1 MGRQY
6 VKRQAAMLLNFA
18 KLTNNRDLA
27 AILVNKAAD
36 LKSQLDDES
45 SLPDPTPLAPDVDP
59 PPAA

>member
-45 SLPDPTPLAPDVDP
+45 SLPDPAPLVPDVDP

>member
-1 MGRQY
+1 
-6 VKRQAAMLLNFA
+6 MLLNFA

-45 SLPDPTPLAPDVDP
+45 SLPDPAPLAPDVDP